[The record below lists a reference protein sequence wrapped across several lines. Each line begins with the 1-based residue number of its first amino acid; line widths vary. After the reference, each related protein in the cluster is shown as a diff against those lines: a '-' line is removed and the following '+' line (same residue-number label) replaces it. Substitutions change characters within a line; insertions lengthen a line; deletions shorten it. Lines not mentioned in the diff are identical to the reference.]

1 MEKANNNSNIRTRQ
15 MKLKLMI
22 QKKTV
27 RKQKSNLNVSE
38 YLFFLPSLNSINELY
53 INNEWISHIPVIDN
67 AYLFLWMLLLFHYH
81 YPLPTQQTQIN
92 IARTGGIW

>member
-22 QKKTV
+22 KKKTV

-67 AYLFLWMLLLFHYH
+67 AYLFFMVVVVISLSLST
-81 YPLPTQQTQIN
+81 PDTANTN
-92 IARTGGIW
+92 